1 MSLSKILENCRVWN
15 EYHTHVSMGDL
26 CVKNGTFQIN
36 RNVIDNFYSSFSL
49 EKGPK
54 GILEKPQVHLPVLVD
69 FDLKKKSEEKE
80 EKLYSKSQ
88 LESIVRDYQDVIRSI
103 VDNYEPKH
111 SICCVLEKPSYRSGE
126 YIKNGFH
133 LHFPY
138 LFLSKND
145 QETHLLPR
153 VIKLISK
160 NDAFR
165 NLVGK
170 GLSGTL
176 VDKGYLKAP
185 WLMYGSQ
192 KSEESG
198 CYKLTTIY
206 NDELDEIELEDA
218 FSNYKIYDQD
228 ESEIEMKTEEEIE
241 YNLPRILSVIP
252 WYRQI
257 TELKPNLQPLLKQ
270 TEYFKVNGES
280 LIRVDNIPRDDDMKK
295 ELSSNER
302 QDMIKWLGMIN
313 LNRFRVRPV
322 WLSLA
327 YMIKSDISDQ
337 EDGLELFLKLSEDCG
352 YEQFDDKI
360 CSKTFESIIINPEQ
374 ARLSYFLLKK
384 WLKEDNILQETES
397 ESIAIAQ
404 NDISKKVLNDMIEYL
419 KNQKHITHLNI
430 SEIFYKYYSK
440 DYYFTDVGWIKY
452 DDTKGWV
459 KGDDELIIIP
469 LMKQFGKVLMDYAI
483 KCEKEDNK
491 KEIPENPKVKDL
503 QEKIDGLY
511 DDIFDIGND
520 QEHKDEPCII
530 ASGHNEKI
538 ILLMKKET
546 DKKNKD
552 KKKEVEKINKE
563 KQRRREKCKKEI
575 DRYESLKQKE
585 IEKYNNKVSKE
596 EDKEK
601 NAWVNKL
608 KDNASDLQN
617 LPNIMSCIKT
627 LRAKCK
633 DNSILNE
640 LDVLHPEIFP
650 FSDMKGFN
658 LDTGEVIDIQREH
671 KILSHTGYPL
681 PERKQDEVDF
691 ATEYF
696 NSFLLPDQLD
706 NYISVIVQSLYG
718 KNKNQII
725 GFLLGEGSN
734 GKSFTKDYI
743 LKPIFGELFG
753 VLPSTQLTKKDT
765 GKDQANS
772 ALSSCMGKRMV
783 MINEPPNDAQNK
795 EPFIISTIKE
805 MTGDIMMKVRDL
817 HSKAFNMYITFTPYV
832 CLNSFPPL
840 SSNDSAIE
848 RRIECLYHRIIFKDK
863 NDLDYDPTNQFQK
876 LKNEEFTKLV
886 ISKRNGILWYL
897 LESYFKNK
905 GQIIRSDENIQKK
918 LEIMTDNNPL
928 KDFLTGYRK
937 SNTFIRS
944 KVLHTK
950 YSSNNK
956 NQQLSPKE
964 FNKFL
969 RNMQTIMDFHIEV
982 DENNGN
988 KIYLEAIPFQE
999 MNLSF

>member
-1 MSLSKILENCRVWN
+1 
-15 EYHTHVSMGDL
+15 
-26 CVKNGTFQIN
+26 
-36 RNVIDNFYSSFSL
+36 
-49 EKGPK
+49 
-54 GILEKPQVHLPVLVD
+54 
-69 FDLKKKSEEKE
+69 
-80 EKLYSKSQ
+80 
-88 LESIVRDYQDVIRSI
+88 
-103 VDNYEPKH
+103 
-111 SICCVLEKPSYRSGE
+111 
-126 YIKNGFH
+126 
-133 LHFPY
+133 
-138 LFLSKND
+138 
-145 QETHLLPR
+145 
-153 VIKLISK
+153 
-160 NDAFR
+160 
-165 NLVGK
+165 
-170 GLSGTL
+170 
-176 VDKGYLKAP
+176 
-185 WLMYGSQ
+185 
-192 KSEESG
+192 
-198 CYKLTTIY
+198 
-206 NDELDEIELEDA
+206 
-218 FSNYKIYDQD
+218 
-228 ESEIEMKTEEEIE
+228 
-241 YNLPRILSVIP
+241 VIP
-252 WYRQI
+252 WFRQI
-257 TELKPNLQPLLKQ
+257 TELKPNLP
-270 TEYFKVNGES
+270 S
-280 LIRVDNIPRDDDMKK
+280 LIKFSEVKTKKVSVSLDDEKLDIEVDVDEEGNTIKK
-295 ELSSNER
+295 RTQEEKDEMVKMLN
-302 QDMIKWLGMIN
+302 MIN
-313 LNRFRVRPV
+313 LGRFKDHHN
-322 WLSLA
+322 WITLCF
-327 YMIKSDISDQ
+327 MIKGN
-337 EDGLELFLKLSEDCG
+337 GLSKELFIKISENSGFENYNED
-352 YEQFDDKI
+352 I
-360 CSKTFESIIINPEQ
+360 CLNKWSSIIPNENKIPGFGVLG
-374 ARLSYFLLKK
+374 R
-384 WLKEDNILQETES
+384 WLEEDNISYRSSPKDES
-397 ESIAIAQ
+397 ES
-404 NDISKKVLNDMIEYL
+404 ISKKVLNDMIEYL

-503 QEKIDGLY
+503 QEKIDGLC

-601 NAWVNKL
+601 NAWINKL

-671 KILSHTGYPL
+671 KILSHAGYPL

-783 MINEPPNDAQNK
+783 MINEPPSDAQNK

-937 SNTFIRS
+937 SETFIRS

-956 NQQLSPKE
+956 NQQLNAKE

-969 RNMQTIMDFHIEV
+969 RIMQTIMEFQIDIDDNH
-982 DENNGN
+982 GN
-988 KIYLEAIPFQE
+988 KIYLEAIPFQDIA
-999 MNLSF
+999 F